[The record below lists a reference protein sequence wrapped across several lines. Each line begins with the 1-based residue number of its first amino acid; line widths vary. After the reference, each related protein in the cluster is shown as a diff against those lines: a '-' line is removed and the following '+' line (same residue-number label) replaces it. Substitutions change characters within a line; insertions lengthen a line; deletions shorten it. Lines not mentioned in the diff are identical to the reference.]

1 MFALVWYFL
10 VIRFINRLK
19 YAKFLPSWF
28 IVCNVLAMNTAE
40 KLTKQ
45 QLNNQTPKRRNND
58 RNRLN
63 SNKQD

>member
-1 MFALVWYFL
+1 MPH
-10 VIRFINRLK
+10 
-19 YAKFLPSWF
+19 FLPSWF

-45 QLNNQTPKRRNND
+45 QLNNQTPKHRNND

-63 SNKQD
+63 SNKQDLVRVKVFNATFNKISVIS